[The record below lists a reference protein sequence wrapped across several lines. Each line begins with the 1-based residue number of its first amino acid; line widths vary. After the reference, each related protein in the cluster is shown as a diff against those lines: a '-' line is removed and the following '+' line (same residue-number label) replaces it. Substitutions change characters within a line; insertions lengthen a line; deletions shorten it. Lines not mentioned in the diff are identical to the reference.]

1 MSERQVFR
9 IINGEVKKVALDTVD
24 RALVN
29 EKSTWLWELD
39 YEEEDF
45 EKAAYESERTEQKRR

>member
-1 MSERQVFR
+1 MSERQIFR
-9 IINGEVKKVALDTVD
+9 ITNGEVKKVALDTVD
-24 RALVN
+24 RALVS

-45 EKAAYESERTEQKRR
+45 AKAAYESDRTEHKRR